1 MTCEGDR
8 LIHTL
13 GTSTRS
19 SEEFL
24 ELLTDHG
31 VELVID
37 VRRFPTSR
45 YEHFGQEKLKGLLSD
60 NGINYIHMGRELGG
74 YREGG
79 YQNFTKTPGF
89 QRRLRKL
96 EDAAGNHRAA
106 IICAE
111 LLPWRCHRRFIAQ
124 ELEQRGWQVNHI
136 IDRDSNWSPGQ

>member
-1 MTCEGDR
+1 MTCKEDR

-19 SEEFL
+19 AEEFL
-24 ELLTDHG
+24 NLLAVHG
-31 VELVID
+31 VELIID

-60 NGINYIHMGRELGG
+60 NGVEYIHMGRELGG
-74 YREGG
+74 YRQGG

-89 QRRLRKL
+89 QRRLKKL
-96 EDAAGNHRAA
+96 EDVANNRRAA

-124 ELEQRGWQVNHI
+124 ELGKRGWQVNHI
-136 IDRDSNWSPGQ
+136 IDRDRNWSPGQ